1 MNVSV
6 CRNVCVSFL
15 GVRVKNV
22 IKDKMSKYSLLLAL
36 HPRNRLDP
44 IFLCLHKCM
53 SVCKSLCHSCIYDLC
68 LSVFE
73 SISVWEGAII
83 TPRKTNPRHD
93 KP

>member
-1 MNVSV
+1 M
-6 CRNVCVSFL
+6 CMSFL

-22 IKDKMSKYSLLLAL
+22 IKEEFQNAPYYLLYIHETDLI
-36 HPRNRLDP
+36 RF
-44 IFLCLHKCM
+44 FLCLHKCM

-83 TPRKTNPRHD
+83 TPRQTNPRQTNPRQD
-93 KP
+93 KS